1 MMVHLILLAFGVC
14 MALLCHWLIRHTYH
28 YRLEKVNDE
37 RFGGTRRIKVWDEK
51 MVLPRWVYVLI
62 WAFCI
67 LLAPLSFVA
76 PISIG
81 ISIGMLCT
89 DGDAKFIYTNG
100 VIEWLK
106 KEV

>member
-1 MMVHLILLAFGVC
+1 MVHLILLAFGVC

-28 YRLEKVNDE
+28 YRSEEVNDE
-37 RFGGTRRIKVWDEK
+37 RFGGKRRIKVWAEK

-62 WAFCI
+62 WSFCI

-81 ISIGMLCT
+81 IFIRMLCT
-89 DGDAKFIYTNG
+89 DGDAKFIYTNC